1 MDESSVADYPQPGT
15 STQHTALMRTKS
27 ELAAVRDFSRTDDAS
42 ASQAAARRSA
52 VPALVALARAAHR
65 FLRLLGSSHG
75 LRYSAWSPLWLALVE
90 VVTAGAIGLCAQEV
104 GARICVR
111 HLRPNIVHVILT
123 YPTEKWD
130 LRTGKV
136 AWML

>member
-65 FLRLLGSSHG
+65 FLRLSWKQSRASV
-75 LRYSAWSPLWLALVE
+75 LR
-90 VVTAGAIGLCAQEV
+90 VVTAVACASR
-104 GARICVR
+104 GRHRWSNWAVR
-111 HLRPNIVHVILT
+111 TRSWS
-123 YPTEKWD
+123 KD
-130 LRTGKV
+130 LR
-136 AWML
+136 